1 MQYTLYHASTESFT
15 YFDENKI
22 KADET
27 DALYNG
33 FWFSSR
39 EDTSPSFRDSKYLKK
54 CIVTLNNPAPVEI
67 IRQTINQLK
76 ESNLEGYRSLPD
88 AVRLNLKSL
97 GYDGIIFDY
106 IPEVNE
112 EELNNKGKTH
122 FFTARG
128 HKYYLELDTEY
139 GGVDLLDP
147 YENFITGYEDLEDFL
162 SMQEITVIVFSNE
175 QIEILE
181 EIKL

>member
-1 MQYTLYHASTESFT
+1 MQYILYHASTESFT

-33 FWFSSR
+33 FWFSSKKH
-39 EDTSPSFRDSKYLKK
+39 TSPSFRNPKYLKK
-54 CIVTLNNPAPVEI
+54 CIVTLNNPAPIDI
-67 IRQTINQLK
+67 ISKTIK
-76 ESNLEGYRSLPD
+76 ELRDSDLEGYRSLPD
-88 AVRLNLKSL
+88 TVRLNLKSL
-97 GYDGIIFDY
+97 GYDGIIFNN

-112 EELNNKGKTH
+112 EELNSKGKTH

-128 HKYYLELDTEY
+128 YKYYLELDTKY
-139 GGVDLLDP
+139 GGVDLLDL
-147 YENFITGYEDLEDFL
+147 YENFITGYEDLADFL
-162 SMQEITVIVFSNE
+162 NMQEITIIVFSNE